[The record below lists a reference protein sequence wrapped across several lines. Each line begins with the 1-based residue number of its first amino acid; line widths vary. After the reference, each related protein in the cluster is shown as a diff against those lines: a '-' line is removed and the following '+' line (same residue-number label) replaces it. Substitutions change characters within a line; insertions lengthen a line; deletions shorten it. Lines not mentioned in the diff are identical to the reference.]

1 MMDWS
6 AAVASN
12 ALLSSIFLA
21 VALFVVLGLL
31 FGYGWRTGAVVVVVV
46 VGVNV
51 FCEGGA
57 PWVIATVLRPFH
69 TLATT
74 GHPPEPPPDQ
84 PSHWPNG

>member
-6 AAVASN
+6 AAVASD
-12 ALLSSIFLA
+12 ALLSSIFLG

-31 FGYGWRTGAVVVVVV
+31 FGFGWRTGAVVVAVVI
-46 VGVNV
+46 GVNV

-57 PWVIATVLRPFH
+57 PLVIAAVLRPFH

-74 GHPPEPPPDQ
+74 GPPPEPPADHA
-84 PSHWPNG
+84 SHWPNG